1 MSSDFQQQIL
11 GDPASGIHYG
21 FFQVLT
27 HALLFHFDAIFI
39 KFHGDF
45 GFLGQ
50 SKIGDVAHMKI
61 EGFSTYRAG
70 YTRKMPSQL
79 RIYMAV
85 WKTVAYAAVHMV
97 F

>member
-1 MSSDFQQQIL
+1 MHGF
-11 GDPASGIHYG
+11 IHYC

-39 KFHGDF
+39 KFHGHLR
-45 GFLGQ
+45 FLGQ
-50 SKIGDVAHMKI
+50 SKKGAAAHTKI

-70 YTRKMPSQL
+70 YMRKIPSQSL
-79 RIYMAV
+79 TYTVV
-85 WKTVAYAAVHMV
+85 WKTVAHAAVHEV